1 MSHSIYFHWVRQG
14 DTGCVLKYLFSLS
27 FFNYD
32 NNVSSALNKVLLW
45 KALNMLFQYLRW
57 NMSAVIRCIHTP
69 ALSSGL
75 FLNTK

>member
-14 DTGCVLKYLFSLS
+14 DIGSVLKYLFSLAL

-45 KALNMLFQYLRW
+45 KALNMPFQYLRW
-57 NMSAVIRCIHTP
+57 NMIAVIRCIHTP
-69 ALSSGL
+69 ALSSG
-75 FLNTK
+75 